1 MDAPEIFEKSSRRRV
16 CSAFTL
22 HTEAQ
27 ARHNRIRGLTQ
38 ATSHKPQ
45 ATSHSQLAESEIRSY
60 LKSKLL
66 AKR

>member
-1 MDAPEIFEKSSRRRV
+1 MR
-16 CSAFTL
+16 SAFTL

-27 ARHNRIRGLTQ
+27 PRHNLIRGLT
-38 ATSHKPQ
+38 Q